1 MAHAIG
7 CTDELEND
15 TMNRI
20 MKLGVALAAGLAWT
34 FSGLAATGGAVQ
46 NRQDELALRR
56 AALAE
61 YVALAGAEALPG
73 IVSLAPEKN
82 LEAAFKGSS
91 DAVGTD
97 SPDDLV
103 EDSEVVAEEK
113 GEKEEA
119 VPVDPT
125 PGIATQAA
133 TPRAAV
139 PTAFAP
145 VTTINVLRDDISFD
159 PFCISESGYPSRYV
173 CSSSSGTLQSSCSVT
188 NKNVVSIA
196 FEIAVGSGWLGLS
209 NMDYDAEGHKT
220 VTYTALSNVGGASRY
235 GIIKCRERY
244 YLTGGLLAETVTW
257 YPIGQCGD
265 WMRKKSQAYSAN
277 YSVLCYNWAADS
289 GNGTGFKT
297 VPIIG
302 YVSAKDQFN
311 DESLNPKLIRQYTN
325 IAKKRVEHTYFA
337 NMTRNVKSCQ
347 TIKTGKGWSG
357 RVRTWHFV
365 APKPEELLD
374 MPQAFTA
381 SDTLVT
387 NVVCSWNAVEH
398 ATSYKVF
405 RNGVLLG
412 TTVGTTFRDATG
424 KPGTVYTYSVV
435 AEASDYGTTY
445 GTSPAAVDKGKS
457 VPLAFTGLTITPY
470 PATVHAG
477 RCYRGG
483 IGCVARYNDGT
494 TRTVR
499 PTWSVRGAA
508 SVNKAGDLR
517 VGAGASGT
525 LKVTATYTA
534 LKVTKKATVSI
545 RVVQA
550 PLPDPTVNPDP
561 DGNPNLNPQKRTV
574 KLLIDGPDQLTEG
587 ETGTYAAV
595 AVAADGSMEVVVPTW
610 RQLTGE
616 AFASARVDTAGFVL
630 TAASPLFTRR
640 GTLIRAEYAGC
651 VAVKRVDLL
660 PEDAALAGVEPRP
673 VLALDGD
680 KVAVCRV
687 SFRLPVRVDSGVA
700 AKVSAKGLPPGLAYD
715 AKKGAIAGV
724 PTKAGNFKVTVS
736 AVSAA
741 GKAVPVTFTLKV
753 LALPGWAVGTYDGVA
768 LFDRLTAI
776 EDQTSPY
783 AKGTVTVSSTGKISA
798 KLPFSGDTETF
809 SASAFSSAALEE
821 GKVVAL
827 GFRGTLKTRSGNIAM
842 EGTLTR
848 NVVKLDVVSTV
859 AAARRPSLKAFRRLT
874 GSKSDWT
881 LLRRVANRRYRFTSS
896 EAPKLALSLRFDR
909 YGNALLAGKTATG
922 RTVKALARVLVRDGN
937 AYVFFL
943 FPATS
948 GGGNGFF
955 FDMTHDG
962 SDTQS
967 GYLTF

>member
-1 MAHAIG
+1 
-7 CTDELEND
+7 
-15 TMNRI
+15 MNRI

-34 FSGLAATGGAVQ
+34 FSGLAATGGTTE

-61 YVALAGAEALPG
+61 YVALAGADALPG
-73 IVSLAPEKN
+73 VVSIAPEKN

-103 EDSEVVAEEK
+103 EDAEVVTEEK
-113 GEKEEA
+113 SGGTEA
-119 VPVDPT
+119 ASIDPT
-125 PGIATQAA
+125 SGIATQAA

-145 VTTINVLRDDISFD
+145 VTTINVLRDDIYMDIKCVSMV
-159 PFCISESGYPSRYV
+159 GYPSHYV
-173 CSSSSGTLQSSCSVT
+173 CSSSSGTLRSSCSVT
-188 NKNVVSIA
+188 NENVVSIA
-196 FEIAVGSGWLGLS
+196 FEVTVGSGWLRLS

-265 WMRKKSQAYSAN
+265 WIRHKKFGTYSAN
-277 YSVLCYNWAADS
+277 YSVLCYNWASDS

-297 VPIIG
+297 IPIDG
-302 YVSAKDQFN
+302 YVSSKEQF
-311 DESLNPKLIRQYTN
+311 DDYSSNPKLIRQHTN
-325 IAKKRVEHTYFA
+325 VAKRQVEHTYFA
-337 NMTRNVKSCQ
+337 NMTPGVKSCWTIT
-347 TIKTGKGWSG
+347 TIKGGTG
-357 RVRTWHFV
+357 RIRTWHFV

-445 GTSPAAVDKGKS
+445 GTSPAASDKGKS

-494 TRTVR
+494 TRAVR

-508 SVNKAGDLR
+508 SINKAGDLR

-545 RVVQA
+545 QVVRA

-574 KLLIDGPDQLTEG
+574 KLLIDGPDQLTAG

-610 RQLTGE
+610 RQLTGGE
-616 AFASARVDTAGFVL
+616 FASARVDTAGFVL
-630 TAASPLFTRR
+630 TVASPLFARK

-660 PEDAALAGVEPRP
+660 PEDVALAGVEPRP

-680 KVAVCRV
+680 RVAVCRV
-687 SFRLPVRVDSGVA
+687 SFRLPVRVDSGVT

-736 AVSAA
+736 ATSAA

-798 KLPFSGDTETF
+798 KLPFSGDTETL
-809 SASAFSSAALEE
+809 SASAFSSATLEE

-848 NVVKLDVVSTV
+848 NVVKLGVVSTV
-859 AAARRPSLKAFRRLT
+859 AAARRPSLKAYRRLT

-881 LLRRVANRRYRFTSS
+881 LLRRVANRRYRFTSA
-896 EAPKLALSLRFDR
+896 EAPKLVLSLRFDR
-909 YGNALLAGKTATG
+909 YGNALLSGKTATG
-922 RTVKALARVLVRDGN
+922 RTVKALARVLVCDGN

-955 FDMTHDG
+955 FSVTHDG
-962 SDTQS
+962 SDLQS
-967 GYLTF
+967 GYVLF